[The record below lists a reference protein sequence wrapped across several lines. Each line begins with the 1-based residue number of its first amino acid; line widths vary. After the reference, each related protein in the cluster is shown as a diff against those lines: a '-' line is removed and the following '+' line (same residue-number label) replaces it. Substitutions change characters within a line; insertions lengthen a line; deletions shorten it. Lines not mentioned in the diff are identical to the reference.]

1 MSRSLTAMR
10 SALCSFSL
18 MRRGAEVKGEE
29 DESEAKILHTTGGLL
44 SFLECRKVL
53 LLENETEILP

>member
-1 MSRSLTAMR
+1 MSRSLTAIR

-18 MRRGAEVKGEE
+18 TRRGAEVKGEG
-29 DESEAKILHTTGGLL
+29 DESEAKSLHTTGGLL

-53 LLENETEILP
+53 LLEN